1 MGRSDGKK
9 YLLSKE
15 VRGQKAGE
23 LLIACILVLLPVLF
37 SRWADFSTYQRLLCA
52 GGGGF
57 FACTVVFC
65 DWPKLSTVFIIE
77 NRQIKSRRW
86 GKVLCEVR
94 CTGMVH
100 YLFVRERIED
110 ASLVTRHYLLISN
123 RVIPNF
129 AGQSVLKTYDIH
141 KQILLRYDKETE
153 PFLRDWL
160 GSENWICDGGTPP
173 DLDAPLQVDRERF
186 SLKAAIKQV
195 IEEENAEWRQFKELL
210 RSLRKK

>member
-9 YLLSKE
+9 FVLSKD

-23 LLIACILVLLPVLF
+23 LLIAVILALLPVLF

-57 FACTVVFC
+57 VACTVVFC

-110 ASLVTRHYLLISN
+110 ASLVTRYYLLISN

-153 PFLRDWL
+153 PFLRGWL
-160 GSENWICDGGTPP
+160 GSENWICDGGAPP
-173 DLDAPLQVDRERF
+173 DLDAPLPVDKEPIIP
-186 SLKAAIKQV
+186 KDIHKQF
-195 IEEENAEWRQFKELL
+195 IEEERTEWRQFKELL

>member
-1 MGRSDGKK
+1 MKQFILSEDVRFQKK
-9 YLLSKE
+9 IGLSTAGFLL
-15 VRGQKAGE
+15 
-23 LLIACILVLLPVLF
+23 LLPVLLGIWSNLRMF
-37 SRWADFSTYQRLLCA
+37 QKMCCIGISGAYAWM
-52 GGGGF
+52 
-57 FACTVVFC
+57 TVFLY
-65 DWPKLSTVFIIE
+65 WPKLSTVFIIE
-77 NRQIKSRRW
+77 DRQIRSRRW

-110 ASLVTRHYLLISN
+110 ASLVTRHYLLISH
-123 RVIPNF
+123 RVIPDF

-160 GSENWICDGGTPP
+160 GSENWICDGGTLP

>member
-1 MGRSDGKK
+1 MKQFILSEDVRFQKK
-9 YLLSKE
+9 IGLLT
-15 VRGQKAGE
+15 AGIFI
-23 LLIACILVLLPVLF
+23 LMPLIVSPWVSF
-37 SRWADFSTYQRLLCA
+37 RTFQTLLCI
-52 GGGGF
+52 GGGLF
-57 FACTVVFC
+57 YAYVVIFHN
-65 DWPKLSTVFIIE
+65 WPKLSTVFIIE
-77 NRQIKSRRW
+77 DRQIKSRRW

-110 ASLVTRHYLLISN
+110 ASLVTRYYLLISN

-160 GSENWICDGGTPP
+160 GSEKWICDGGTPP

>member
-9 YLLSKE
+9 FVLSKD
-15 VRGQKAGE
+15 VRFQKKIGLSTAGF
-23 LLIACILVLLPVLF
+23 LLLLPAVLGVWSDLRIF
-37 SRWADFSTYQRLLCA
+37 QKMCCIGISGAYAWMVIFL
-52 GGGGF
+52 
-57 FACTVVFC
+57 
-65 DWPKLSTVFIIE
+65 DWPRLSTVFIIE
-77 NRQIKSRRW
+77 DRQIKSRRW

-100 YLFVRERIED
+100 YLFVQERIED
-110 ASLVTRHYLLISN
+110 ASRVTRHYLLISN
-123 RVIPNF
+123 RMIPNF

>member
-1 MGRSDGKK
+1 MRENSMKQFI
-9 YLLSKE
+9 LSKD
-15 VRGQKAGE
+15 VRFQKKIGLSTAGF
-23 LLIACILVLLPVLF
+23 LLLLPAVLGVWSDLRIF
-37 SRWADFSTYQRLLCA
+37 QKMCCIGISGAYAWM
-52 GGGGF
+52 
-57 FACTVVFC
+57 TVFLY
-65 DWPKLSTVFIIE
+65 WPKLSTVFIIE

-100 YLFVRERIED
+100 YLFVQERIED
-110 ASLVTRHYLLISN
+110 ASRVTRHYLLISN

>member
-9 YLLSKE
+9 FVLSKD
-15 VRGQKAGE
+15 VRVQKVIGLSTAG
-23 LLIACILVLLPVLF
+23 LLLFLPALLGIWSDLRVFQKLSCIGV
-37 SRWADFSTYQRLLCA
+37 A
-52 GGGGF
+52 GAYAWMVIF
-57 FACTVVFC
+57 L

-77 NRQIKSRRW
+77 DRQIKSRRW

-100 YLFVRERIED
+100 YLFVQERIED
-110 ASLVTRHYLLISN
+110 ASRVTRHYLLISN

-173 DLDAPLQVDRERF
+173 DLDAPLPVDKEPIIPKDIHKQFIEGER
-186 SLKAAIKQV
+186 
-195 IEEENAEWRQFKELL
+195 AEWRQFRELL

>member
-9 YLLSKE
+9 FVLSKD
-15 VRGQKAGE
+15 VRVQKVIGLSTAG
-23 LLIACILVLLPVLF
+23 LLLFLPALLGIWSDLRVFQKLSCIGV
-37 SRWADFSTYQRLLCA
+37 A
-52 GGGGF
+52 GAYAWMVIF
-57 FACTVVFC
+57 L

-77 NRQIKSRRW
+77 DRQIKSRRW

-100 YLFVRERIED
+100 YLFVQERIED
-110 ASLVTRHYLLISN
+110 ASRVTRHYLLISN

-173 DLDAPLQVDRERF
+173 DLDAPLPVDKEPIIPKDIHKQFIEGER
-186 SLKAAIKQV
+186 
-195 IEEENAEWRQFKELL
+195 AEWRQFKELL

>member
-9 YLLSKE
+9 FVLSKD
-15 VRGQKAGE
+15 VRVQKVIGLSTAGF
-23 LLIACILVLLPVLF
+23 LLLLPAVLGVWSDLRIF
-37 SRWADFSTYQRLLCA
+37 QKMCCIGISGAYAWMVIFL
-52 GGGGF
+52 
-57 FACTVVFC
+57 

-77 NRQIKSRRW
+77 ERKIKSRRW

-100 YLFVRERIED
+100 YLFVQERIED
-110 ASLVTRHYLLISN
+110 ASRVTRHYLLISN

-153 PFLRDWL
+153 PFLRGWL

-173 DLDAPLQVDRERF
+173 DLDAPLPVDKEPIIPKDIHKQFIEGER
-186 SLKAAIKQV
+186 
-195 IEEENAEWRQFKELL
+195 AEWRQFKELL

>member
-9 YLLSKE
+9 FVLSKD
-15 VRGQKAGE
+15 VRFQKKIGLSTAGF
-23 LLIACILVLLPVLF
+23 LLLLPAVLGVWSDLRIF
-37 SRWADFSTYQRLLCA
+37 QKMCCIGISGAYAWMVIFL
-52 GGGGF
+52 
-57 FACTVVFC
+57 

-86 GKVLCEVR
+86 GKVMCEVR
-94 CTGMVH
+94 CTGVVH
-100 YLFVRERIED
+100 YLFVQERIED
-110 ASLVTRHYLLISN
+110 ASRVTRHYLLISN

-153 PFLRDWL
+153 PFLRGWL
-160 GSENWICDGGTPP
+160 GSENWICDSGTPP
-173 DLDAPLQVDRERF
+173 DLDAPLPVDKEPIIPKDIHKQFIEGER
-186 SLKAAIKQV
+186 
-195 IEEENAEWRQFKELL
+195 AEWRQFKELL

>member
-1 MGRSDGKK
+1 MRKNSMKQFILSEDVRFQKK
-9 YLLSKE
+9 IGLSTAGFLL
-15 VRGQKAGE
+15 
-23 LLIACILVLLPVLF
+23 LLPVLLGIWSNLRMF
-37 SRWADFSTYQRLLCA
+37 QKMCCIGISGAYAWM
-52 GGGGF
+52 
-57 FACTVVFC
+57 TVFLY
-65 DWPKLSTVFIIE
+65 WPKLSTVFIIE
-77 NRQIKSRRW
+77 DRQIRSRRW

-110 ASLVTRHYLLISN
+110 ASLVTRHYLLISH
-123 RVIPNF
+123 RVIPDF

-160 GSENWICDGGTPP
+160 GSENWICDGGTLP

-186 SLKAAIKQV
+186 SLKAVIKQV

>member
-9 YLLSKE
+9 FLLSKD
-15 VRGQKAGE
+15 VRVQKVIGLSTAG
-23 LLIACILVLLPVLF
+23 LLLFLPALLGIWSDLRVFQKLSCIGV
-37 SRWADFSTYQRLLCA
+37 A
-52 GGGGF
+52 G
-57 FACTVVFC
+57 AYAWMVIV
-65 DWPKLSTVFIIE
+65 DWPRLSTVFIIE
-77 NRQIKSRRW
+77 DRQIKSRRW

-100 YLFVRERIED
+100 YLFVQERIED
-110 ASLVTRHYLLISN
+110 ASRVTRHYLLISN

-153 PFLRDWL
+153 PFLRGWL
-160 GSENWICDGGTPP
+160 GSENWICDGGAQP

>member
-9 YLLSKE
+9 FVLSKD

-23 LLIACILVLLPVLF
+23 LLIAVILALLPVLF

-57 FACTVVFC
+57 VACTVVFC

-77 NRQIKSRRW
+77 ERQIKSRRW
-86 GKVLCEVR
+86 GKILCEVR

-100 YLFVRERIED
+100 YLFVQERIED
-110 ASLVTRHYLLISN
+110 ASRVTRHDLLISN

-141 KQILLRYDKETE
+141 KQFLLRYDKETE
-153 PFLRDWL
+153 PFLRGWL
-160 GSENWICDGGTPP
+160 GSENWICDGGAPP

>member
-9 YLLSKE
+9 FVLSKD

-23 LLIACILVLLPVLF
+23 LLIAVILALLPVLF

-57 FACTVVFC
+57 VACTVVFC

-77 NRQIKSRRW
+77 ERQIKSRRW

-100 YLFVRERIED
+100 YLFVQERIED
-110 ASLVTRHYLLISN
+110 ASRVTRHYLLISN
-123 RVIPNF
+123 RVIPILRVRVSSKRMTSTNRF
-129 AGQSVLKTYDIH
+129 FCAMTRRQNRFCAAGLGVKTGYA
-141 KQILLRYDKETE
+141 T
-153 PFLRDWL
+153 
-160 GSENWICDGGTPP
+160 
-173 DLDAPLQVDRERF
+173 
-186 SLKAAIKQV
+186 AARRRI
-195 IEEENAEWRQFKELL
+195 WMR
-210 RSLRKK
+210 RCP

>member
-9 YLLSKE
+9 FLLSKD
-15 VRGQKAGE
+15 VRVQKVIGLSTAG
-23 LLIACILVLLPVLF
+23 LLLFLPAVLGVWSDLRIFQKMCCIGISGAYAWMVIFL
-37 SRWADFSTYQRLLCA
+37 
-52 GGGGF
+52 
-57 FACTVVFC
+57 

-77 NRQIKSRRW
+77 DRQIKSRRW
-86 GKVLCEVR
+86 GKILCEVR

-100 YLFVRERIED
+100 YLFVQERIED
-110 ASLVTRHYLLISN
+110 ASRVTRHYLLISN

>member
-9 YLLSKE
+9 FLLSKD
-15 VRGQKAGE
+15 VRVQKVIGLSTAG
-23 LLIACILVLLPVLF
+23 LLLFLPAVLGVWSDLRIFQKMCCIGISGAYAWMVIFL
-37 SRWADFSTYQRLLCA
+37 
-52 GGGGF
+52 
-57 FACTVVFC
+57 

-77 NRQIKSRRW
+77 DRQIKSRRW

-100 YLFVRERIED
+100 YLFVQERIKD
-110 ASLVTRHYLLISN
+110 ASRVTRHYLLISN

-141 KQILLRYDKETE
+141 KQILLRYDKESE
-153 PFLRDWL
+153 PFLRGWL
-160 GSENWICDGGTPP
+160 GSENWICDSGTPP
-173 DLDAPLQVDRERF
+173 DLDAPLPVDKEPIIPKDIHKQFIEGER
-186 SLKAAIKQV
+186 
-195 IEEENAEWRQFKELL
+195 AEWRQFKKLL

>member
-9 YLLSKE
+9 FYLSKDT
-15 VRGQKAGE
+15 RTQKAIGV
-23 LLIACILVLLPVLF
+23 LTACIVVLSPVFLGIWNDLRTF
-37 SRWADFSTYQRLLCA
+37 QKLICIGCEAVYACAALL
-52 GGGGF
+52 
-57 FACTVVFC
+57 

-77 NRQIKSRRW
+77 DRQIKSRCW

-100 YLFVRERIED
+100 YLFVQERIED
-110 ASLVTRHYLLISN
+110 ASRVTRHYLLISN

-153 PFLRDWL
+153 PFLCGWL
-160 GSENWICDGGTPP
+160 ESENWICDGGTPP
-173 DLDAPLQVDRERF
+173 DLEAPLQVDRERF
-186 SLKAAIKQV
+186 SLKAAIKQFV
-195 IEEENAEWRQFKELL
+195 EEENAEWRQFKELL

>member
-9 YLLSKE
+9 FVLSKD
-15 VRGQKAGE
+15 VRFQKKIGLSTAGF
-23 LLIACILVLLPVLF
+23 LLLLPAVLGVWSDLRIF
-37 SRWADFSTYQRLLCA
+37 QKMCCIGISGAYAWMVIFL
-52 GGGGF
+52 
-57 FACTVVFC
+57 

-100 YLFVRERIED
+100 YLFVQERIED
-110 ASLVTRHYLLISN
+110 ASRVTRHYLLISN

-153 PFLRDWL
+153 PFLRGWL
-160 GSENWICDGGTPP
+160 GSENWICDGGAPP

>member
-9 YLLSKE
+9 FVLSKD
-15 VRGQKAGE
+15 VRFQKKIGLSTAGF
-23 LLIACILVLLPVLF
+23 LLLLPAVLGVWSDLRIF
-37 SRWADFSTYQRLLCA
+37 QKMCCIGISGAYAWM
-52 GGGGF
+52 
-57 FACTVVFC
+57 TVFLY
-65 DWPKLSTVFIIE
+65 WPKLSTVFIIE
-77 NRQIKSRRW
+77 DRQIKSRRW

-110 ASLVTRHYLLISN
+110 ASLVTRYYLLISN

-153 PFLRDWL
+153 PFLCGWL
-160 GSENWICDGGTPP
+160 ESENWICDGGTPP
-173 DLDAPLQVDRERF
+173 DLDAPLPVDKEPIIPKDIHKQFIEGER
-186 SLKAAIKQV
+186 
-195 IEEENAEWRQFKELL
+195 AEWRQFRELL

>member
-1 MGRSDGKK
+1 MKF
-9 YLLSKE
+9 LLSKE

-77 NRQIKSRRW
+77 DRQIKSRRW
-86 GKVLCEVR
+86 GKILCEVR

-110 ASLVTRHYLLISN
+110 ASLITRYYLLISN

-153 PFLRDWL
+153 PFLRGWL
-160 GSENWICDGGTPP
+160 ESENWICDGGTLP

>member
-9 YLLSKE
+9 FVLSKD
-15 VRGQKAGE
+15 VRFQKKIGLSTAGF
-23 LLIACILVLLPVLF
+23 LLLLPAVLGVWSDLRIF
-37 SRWADFSTYQRLLCA
+37 QKMCCIGISGAYAWMVIFL
-52 GGGGF
+52 
-57 FACTVVFC
+57 

-77 NRQIKSRRW
+77 DRQIKSRRW

-100 YLFVRERIED
+100 YLFVQERIED
-110 ASLVTRHYLLISN
+110 ASRVTRHYLLISN

-173 DLDAPLQVDRERF
+173 DLDAPLPVDKEPIIPKDIHKQFIEGER
-186 SLKAAIKQV
+186 
-195 IEEENAEWRQFKELL
+195 AEWRQFKELL

>member
-1 MGRSDGKK
+1 MRKNSMKQFILSEDVRFQKK
-9 YLLSKE
+9 IGLSTAGFLL
-15 VRGQKAGE
+15 
-23 LLIACILVLLPVLF
+23 LLPVLLGIWSNLRMF
-37 SRWADFSTYQRLLCA
+37 QKMCCIGISGAYAWM
-52 GGGGF
+52 
-57 FACTVVFC
+57 TVFLY
-65 DWPKLSTVFIIE
+65 WPKLSTVFIIE
-77 NRQIKSRRW
+77 DRQIRSRRW

-195 IEEENAEWRQFKELL
+195 IEEENSEWRQFKELL

>member
-9 YLLSKE
+9 FLLSKD
-15 VRGQKAGE
+15 VRVQKVIGLSTAG
-23 LLIACILVLLPVLF
+23 LLLFLPAVLGVWSDLSIFQKMCCIGISGAYAWMVIFL
-37 SRWADFSTYQRLLCA
+37 
-52 GGGGF
+52 
-57 FACTVVFC
+57 

-77 NRQIKSRRW
+77 DRQIKSRRW

-100 YLFVRERIED
+100 YLFVQERIKD
-110 ASLVTRHYLLISN
+110 ASRVTRHYLLISN

-141 KQILLRYDKETE
+141 KQILLRYDKESE
-153 PFLRDWL
+153 PFLRGWL
-160 GSENWICDGGTPP
+160 GSENWICDSGTPP
-173 DLDAPLQVDRERF
+173 DLDAPLPVDKEPIIPKDIHKQFIEGER
-186 SLKAAIKQV
+186 
-195 IEEENAEWRQFKELL
+195 AEWRQFKELL

>member
-9 YLLSKE
+9 FYLSKDT
-15 VRGQKAGE
+15 RTQKAIGV
-23 LLIACILVLLPVLF
+23 LTACIVVLSPVFLRIWNDLRTF
-37 SRWADFSTYQRLLCA
+37 QKLICIGCEAVYACAALL
-52 GGGGF
+52 
-57 FACTVVFC
+57 

-110 ASLVTRHYLLISN
+110 ASLVTRYYLLISN

>member
-9 YLLSKE
+9 FVLSKD
-15 VRGQKAGE
+15 VRVQKVIGLSTAGF
-23 LLIACILVLLPVLF
+23 LLLLPAVLGVWSDLRIF
-37 SRWADFSTYQRLLCA
+37 QKMCCIGISGAYAWMVIFL
-52 GGGGF
+52 
-57 FACTVVFC
+57 
-65 DWPKLSTVFIIE
+65 DWPKLSTAFIIE
-77 NRQIKSRRW
+77 DRQIKSRRW
-86 GKVLCEVR
+86 GKILCEVR

-100 YLFVRERIED
+100 YLFVQERIED
-110 ASLVTRHYLLISN
+110 ASRVTRHYLLISN

-141 KQILLRYDKETE
+141 KQILLRYDKESE
-153 PFLRDWL
+153 PFLRGWL
-160 GSENWICDGGTPP
+160 GSENWICDGGMPP

>member
-9 YLLSKE
+9 FVLSKD
-15 VRGQKAGE
+15 VRFQKKIGLSTAGF
-23 LLIACILVLLPVLF
+23 LLLLPAVLGVWSDLRIF
-37 SRWADFSTYQRLLCA
+37 QKMCCIGISGAYAWM
-52 GGGGF
+52 
-57 FACTVVFC
+57 TVFLY
-65 DWPKLSTVFIIE
+65 WPKLSTVFIIE

-110 ASLVTRHYLLISN
+110 ASLVTRYYLLISN
-123 RVIPNF
+123 RMIPNF

-153 PFLRDWL
+153 PFLRGWL

-173 DLDAPLQVDRERF
+173 DLGAPLQVDRERF
-186 SLKAAIKQV
+186 SLKAAIKQFV
-195 IEEENAEWRQFKELL
+195 EEENAEWRQFKELL

>member
-1 MGRSDGKK
+1 MVIF
-9 YLLSKE
+9 L
-15 VRGQKAGE
+15 
-23 LLIACILVLLPVLF
+23 
-37 SRWADFSTYQRLLCA
+37 
-52 GGGGF
+52 
-57 FACTVVFC
+57 

-77 NRQIKSRRW
+77 ERKIKSRRW

-100 YLFVRERIED
+100 YLFVQERIED
-110 ASLVTRHYLLISN
+110 ASRVTRHYLLISN

-160 GSENWICDGGTPP
+160 GSENWICDGGTLP

>member
-9 YLLSKE
+9 FLLSKE

-23 LLIACILVLLPVLF
+23 LLIAGILVLLPVLF

-77 NRQIKSRRW
+77 DRQIKSRRW

-100 YLFVRERIED
+100 YMFVQERIED

-153 PFLRDWL
+153 PFLRGWL

-173 DLDAPLQVDRERF
+173 DLDAPLQADRERF
-186 SLKAAIKQV
+186 SLKAATKQV

>member
-1 MGRSDGKK
+1 MRENSMKQFI
-9 YLLSKE
+9 LSKD
-15 VRGQKAGE
+15 VRFQKKIGLSTAGF
-23 LLIACILVLLPVLF
+23 LLLLPAVLGVWSDLRIF
-37 SRWADFSTYQRLLCA
+37 QKMCCIGISGAYAWM
-52 GGGGF
+52 
-57 FACTVVFC
+57 TVFLY
-65 DWPKLSTVFIIE
+65 WPKLSTVFIIE
-77 NRQIKSRRW
+77 DRQIKSQRW

-100 YLFVRERIED
+100 YLFVQERIED
-110 ASLVTRHYLLISN
+110 ASRVTRHYLLISN

-129 AGQSVLKTYDIH
+129 AGQSVLKTYDIY

>member
-9 YLLSKE
+9 FVLSKD
-15 VRGQKAGE
+15 VRFQKKIGLSTAGF
-23 LLIACILVLLPVLF
+23 LLLLPAVLGVWRDLRIF
-37 SRWADFSTYQRLLCA
+37 QKMCCIGISGAYAWMVIFL
-52 GGGGF
+52 
-57 FACTVVFC
+57 

-77 NRQIKSRRW
+77 ERKIKSRRW

-123 RVIPNF
+123 RVIPDF

-160 GSENWICDGGTPP
+160 GSENWICDGGTLP

>member
-9 YLLSKE
+9 FLLSKD
-15 VRGQKAGE
+15 VRVQKVIGLSTAGF
-23 LLIACILVLLPVLF
+23 LLLLPAVLGVWSDLRIF
-37 SRWADFSTYQRLLCA
+37 QKMCCIGISGAYAWMVIFL
-52 GGGGF
+52 
-57 FACTVVFC
+57 

-77 NRQIKSRRW
+77 DRQIKSRRW

-100 YLFVRERIED
+100 YLFVQERIED
-110 ASLVTRHYLLISN
+110 ASRVTRHYLLISN

-153 PFLRDWL
+153 PFLRGWL

-173 DLDAPLQVDRERF
+173 DLDAPLPVDKEPIIP
-186 SLKAAIKQV
+186 KDIHKQF
-195 IEEENAEWRQFKELL
+195 IEEERAEWRQFKELL

>member
-1 MGRSDGKK
+1 M
-9 YLLSKE
+9 
-15 VRGQKAGE
+15 
-23 LLIACILVLLPVLF
+23 
-37 SRWADFSTYQRLLCA
+37 
-52 GGGGF
+52 
-57 FACTVVFC
+57 TVFLY
-65 DWPKLSTVFIIE
+65 WPKLSTVFIIE
-77 NRQIKSRRW
+77 DRQIKSRRW
-86 GKVLCEVR
+86 GKVLCEVH

-110 ASLVTRHYLLISN
+110 ASLVTRYYLLISN

>member
-1 MGRSDGKK
+1 MRENSMKQFI
-9 YLLSKE
+9 LSKD
-15 VRGQKAGE
+15 VRFQKKIGLSTAGF
-23 LLIACILVLLPVLF
+23 LLLLPAVLGVWSDLRIF
-37 SRWADFSTYQRLLCA
+37 QKMCCIGISGAYAWMA
-52 GGGGF
+52 
-57 FACTVVFC
+57 VFLY
-65 DWPKLSTVFIIE
+65 WPKLSTVFIIE
-77 NRQIKSRRW
+77 DRQIRSRRW

-153 PFLRDWL
+153 PFLRGWL
-160 GSENWICDGGTPP
+160 ESENWICDGGTLP